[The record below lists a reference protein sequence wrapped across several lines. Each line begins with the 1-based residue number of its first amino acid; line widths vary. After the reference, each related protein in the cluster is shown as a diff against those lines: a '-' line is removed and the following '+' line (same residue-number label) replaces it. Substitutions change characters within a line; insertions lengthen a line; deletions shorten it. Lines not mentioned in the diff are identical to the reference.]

1 MEEYGNLIHLKTL
14 LVDDDEFYRSAL
26 KTAFSE
32 KDYYMQTAA
41 SAEEGFKAL
50 ETEKFDIIIINFD
63 LPGMSGL
70 EFLKQVMVS
79 YPHVI
84 TILISAFGDEETI
97 SRTYEI
103 GVDDFLQKP
112 FSLQTLLA
120 TLAVHIRKVESLIV

>member
-26 KTAFSE
+26 KAAFSE
-32 KDYYMQTAA
+32 KDYFMETAA
-41 SAEEGFKAL
+41 SAEEGLKAL
-50 ETEKFDIIIINFD
+50 ETEKFDIIVINFD

-70 EFLKQVMVS
+70 EFLKQVMVA
-79 YPHVI
+79 YPHAI

-120 TLAVHIRKVESLIV
+120 TLAMHIRKVEDIKV